1 MPILPS
7 NSGISPTTTRVQL
20 FKINDVVSKRFV
32 KISNVNIS
40 NMPIFLLKKFEKL
53 LQCKSFSQL
62 FNKNIFR
69 NRFVKDL
76 TS

>member
-20 FKINDVVSKRFV
+20 FETNDVVRKRFV

-40 NMPIFLLKKFEKL
+40 NMPIFLLKNFE
-53 LQCKSFSQL
+53 CKSSQL
-62 FNKNIFR
+62 FNKKYQCI
-69 NRFVKDL
+69 
-76 TS
+76 S